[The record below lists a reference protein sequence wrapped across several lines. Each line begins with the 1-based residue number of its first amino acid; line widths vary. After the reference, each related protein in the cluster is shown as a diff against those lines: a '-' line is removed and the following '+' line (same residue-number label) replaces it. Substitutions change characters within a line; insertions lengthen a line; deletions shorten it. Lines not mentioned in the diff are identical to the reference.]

1 MKSNQEFLWGG
12 AVAAH
17 QVEGGYN
24 KGGKGISIA
33 DVMTAGTHTISRKV
47 TDGVI
52 EGLNYP
58 NHEAINFYEN
68 YKEDI
73 RLFAEMGYKCFRT
86 SIAWTRIFPNGDES
100 IPNEDGLKFYD
111 DLFDELLKYNIEPV
125 ITLSHFEMPYHLVKN
140 YGGWRNRK
148 LIDFFVNFCE
158 VVMSRYKD
166 KVKYWMTFNEI
177 NNQSITTNPIYAF
190 TNSGIIYEE
199 QEDKEEVMYQAVHY
213 EFVASAKVVKIG
225 HEINPVIT
233 LSHFEM
239 PYHLVKNYGGW
250 RNRKLIDFFVNF
262 CEVVMSRY
270 KDKVK
275 YWMTFN
281 EINNQS
287 ITTNP
292 IYAFTNSGII
302 YEEQE
307 DKEEVMYQAV
317 HYEFVASAKVV
328 KIGHEINPE
337 FKIGCMVAAIP
348 SYPYSCNP
356 EDMIKFV
363 ESNREQ
369 LMFTD
374 VHVRGHYPRHTLKL
388 WERKNYNLD
397 ITDEDKKILKEGTVD
412 FIGCS
417 YYLTTVVSADKTMKT
432 TGNDSAGKADVVEN
446 PYLKTSDWGW
456 NIDPVGLR
464 FYLNQLYDKY
474 ELPIFIV
481 ENGFGAEDVLK
492 SDNTVDD
499 GYRIEYLASHIR
511 EMKKAIEIDGVDVI
525 GYTVWGCIDPVSFTT
540 GEMKKRYGF
549 IYVDKNNDGSGTLKR
564 YKKKSFDWYKN
575 VIKFNGEIL

>member
-33 DVMTAGTHTISRKV
+33 DVMTAGTHTISRKI

-86 SIAWTRIFPNGDES
+86 SIAWTRIFPKGDES
-100 IPNEDGLKFYD
+100 TPNEDGLKFYD

-158 VVMSRYKD
+158 VVM
-166 KVKYWMTFNEI
+166 N
-177 NNQSITTNPIYAF
+177 
-190 TNSGIIYEE
+190 
-199 QEDKEEVMYQAVHY
+199 
-213 EFVASAKVVKIG
+213 
-225 HEINPVIT
+225 
-233 LSHFEM
+233 
-239 PYHLVKNYGGW
+239 
-250 RNRKLIDFFVNF
+250 
-262 CEVVMSRY
+262 RY

-337 FKIGCMVAAIP
+337 FKIGCMVAAMP

-397 ITDEDKKILKEGTVD
+397 ITEEDKKILKEGIVD

-417 YYLTTVVSADKTMKT
+417 YYLTTVVTADKTMKT

-446 PYLKTSDWGW
+446 PYLKISDWGW

-499 GYRIEYLASHIR
+499 DYRIEYLASHIR
-511 EMKKAIEIDGVDVI
+511 EMKNAIEIDGVDVI

-540 GEMKKRYGF
+540 G
-549 IYVDKNNDGSGTLKR
+549 
-564 YKKKSFDWYKN
+564 
-575 VIKFNGEIL
+575 

>member
-33 DVMTAGTHTISRKV
+33 DVMTAGTHTISRKI
-47 TDGVI
+47 TDGII

-100 IPNEDGLKFYD
+100 IPNELGLKYYD

-225 HEINPVIT
+225 HEINP
-233 LSHFEM
+233 
-239 PYHLVKNYGGW
+239 
-250 RNRKLIDFFVNF
+250 
-262 CEVVMSRY
+262 
-270 KDKVK
+270 
-275 YWMTFN
+275 
-281 EINNQS
+281 
-287 ITTNP
+287 
-292 IYAFTNSGII
+292 
-302 YEEQE
+302 
-307 DKEEVMYQAV
+307 
-317 HYEFVASAKVV
+317 
-328 KIGHEINPE
+328 E
-337 FKIGCMVAAIP
+337 FKIGCMVAAMP

-374 VHVRGHYPRHTLKL
+374 VHVRGHYPRNTLKL

-397 ITDEDKKILKEGTVD
+397 ITEEDKKILKEGIVD

-417 YYLTTVVSADKTMKT
+417 YYLTTVVTADKTMKT
-432 TGNDSAGKADVVEN
+432 TGNNSAGKADVVEN

-481 ENGFGAEDVLK
+481 ENGFGAEDILK

-499 GYRIEYLASHIR
+499 DYRIEYLANHIR
-511 EMKKAIEIDGVDVI
+511 EMKNAIEIDGVDVI
-525 GYTVWGCIDPVSFTT
+525 GYTVWGCIDPVSFTRD
-540 GEMKKRYGF
+540 EKKIW
-549 IYVDKNNDGSGTLKR
+549 IYICR
-564 YKKKSFDWYKN
+564 
-575 VIKFNGEIL
+575 

>member
-33 DVMTAGTHTISRKV
+33 DVMTAGTHTVPRKI

-58 NHEAINFYEN
+58 NHEAINFYKN

-86 SIAWTRIFPNGDES
+86 SIAWTRIFPKGDES
-100 IPNEDGLKFYD
+100 TPNEDGLKFYD

-158 VVMSRYKD
+158 VVMNRYKD

-199 QEDKEEVMYQAVHY
+199 QEDKEEVMYQA
-213 EFVASAKVVKIG
+213 A
-225 HEINPVIT
+225 
-233 LSHFEM
+233 
-239 PYHLVKNYGGW
+239 
-250 RNRKLIDFFVNF
+250 
-262 CEVVMSRY
+262 
-270 KDKVK
+270 
-275 YWMTFN
+275 
-281 EINNQS
+281 
-287 ITTNP
+287 
-292 IYAFTNSGII
+292 
-302 YEEQE
+302 
-307 DKEEVMYQAV
+307 

-337 FKIGCMVAAIP
+337 FKIGCMVAAMP

-397 ITDEDKKILKEGTVD
+397 MTEEDKKILKEGTVD

-417 YYLTTVVSADKTMKT
+417 YYLTTVVTADKTMKT

-464 FYLNQLYDKY
+464 FYLNQLYNKY

-499 GYRIEYLASHIR
+499 DYRIEYLANHIK
-511 EMKKAIEIDGVDVI
+511 EMKNAIEIDGVDVM

>member
-33 DVMTAGTHTISRKV
+33 DVMTAGTHTISRKI

-86 SIAWTRIFPNGDES
+86 SIAWTRIFPKGDES
-100 IPNEDGLKFYD
+100 TPNEDGLKFYD

-158 VVMSRYKD
+158 VVM
-166 KVKYWMTFNEI
+166 N
-177 NNQSITTNPIYAF
+177 
-190 TNSGIIYEE
+190 
-199 QEDKEEVMYQAVHY
+199 
-213 EFVASAKVVKIG
+213 
-225 HEINPVIT
+225 
-233 LSHFEM
+233 
-239 PYHLVKNYGGW
+239 
-250 RNRKLIDFFVNF
+250 
-262 CEVVMSRY
+262 RY

-337 FKIGCMVAAIP
+337 FKIGCMVAAMP

-397 ITDEDKKILKEGTVD
+397 ITEEDKKILKEGIVD

-417 YYLTTVVSADKTMKT
+417 YYLTTVVTADKTMKT

-446 PYLKTSDWGW
+446 PYLKISDWGW

-499 GYRIEYLASHIR
+499 DYRIEYLASHIR
-511 EMKKAIEIDGVDVI
+511 EMKNAIEIDGVDVI

-549 IYVDKNNDGSGTLKR
+549 IYVD
-564 YKKKSFDWYKN
+564 
-575 VIKFNGEIL
+575 

>member
-33 DVMTAGTHTISRKV
+33 DVMTAGTHTISRKI

-166 KVKYWMTFNEI
+166 KI
-177 NNQSITTNPIYAF
+177 
-190 TNSGIIYEE
+190 
-199 QEDKEEVMYQAVHY
+199 
-213 EFVASAKVVKIG
+213 
-225 HEINPVIT
+225 
-233 LSHFEM
+233 
-239 PYHLVKNYGGW
+239 
-250 RNRKLIDFFVNF
+250 
-262 CEVVMSRY
+262 
-270 KDKVK
+270 K

-337 FKIGCMVAAIP
+337 FKIGCMVAAMP

-363 ESNREQ
+363 EFNREQ

-374 VHVRGHYPRHTLKL
+374 VHVRGHYPKHTLKL

-397 ITDEDKKILKEGTVD
+397 ITEEDKKILKEGIVD

-417 YYLTTVVSADKTMKT
+417 YYLTTVVTADKTMKT

-481 ENGFGAEDVLK
+481 ENGFGAEDILK

-499 GYRIEYLASHIR
+499 DYRIEYLANHIR
-511 EMKKAIEIDGVDVI
+511 EMKNAIEIDGVDVI

-549 IYVDKNNDGSGTLKR
+549 VYVDRNNNGSGTLKR

>member
-33 DVMTAGTHTISRKV
+33 DVMTAGTHTISRKI

-125 ITLSHFEMPYHLVKN
+125 ITLSHFEMPYHLVKS

-225 HEINPVIT
+225 H
-233 LSHFEM
+233 
-239 PYHLVKNYGGW
+239 K
-250 RNRKLIDFFVNF
+250 
-262 CEVVMSRY
+262 
-270 KDKVK
+270 
-275 YWMTFN
+275 
-281 EINNQS
+281 
-287 ITTNP
+287 
-292 IYAFTNSGII
+292 
-302 YEEQE
+302 
-307 DKEEVMYQAV
+307 
-317 HYEFVASAKVV
+317 
-328 KIGHEINPE
+328 INPE
-337 FKIGCMVAAIP
+337 FKIGCMVAAMP

-397 ITDEDKKILKEGTVD
+397 ITEEDKKILKEGIVD

-417 YYLTTVVSADKTMKT
+417 YYLTTVVTADKTMKT

-481 ENGFGAEDVLK
+481 ENGFGAEDILK

-499 GYRIEYLASHIR
+499 DYRIEYLANHIR
-511 EMKKAIEIDGVDVI
+511 EMKNAIEIDGVDVI

-564 YKKKSFDWYKN
+564 YKKKSFYWYKK

>member
-33 DVMTAGTHTISRKV
+33 DVMTAGTHTISRKI
-47 TDGVI
+47 TDRVI

-86 SIAWTRIFPNGDES
+86 SIAWTRIFPKGDES
-100 IPNEDGLKFYD
+100 TPNEDGLKFYD

-158 VVMSRYKD
+158 VVM
-166 KVKYWMTFNEI
+166 N
-177 NNQSITTNPIYAF
+177 
-190 TNSGIIYEE
+190 
-199 QEDKEEVMYQAVHY
+199 
-213 EFVASAKVVKIG
+213 
-225 HEINPVIT
+225 
-233 LSHFEM
+233 
-239 PYHLVKNYGGW
+239 
-250 RNRKLIDFFVNF
+250 
-262 CEVVMSRY
+262 RY

-337 FKIGCMVAAIP
+337 FKIGCMVAAMP

-356 EDMIKFV
+356 EDMIKFI

-374 VHVRGHYPRHTLKL
+374 VHVRGHYPKHTLKL
-388 WERKNYNLD
+388 WERKNYDLD
-397 ITDEDKKILKEGTVD
+397 ITEEDKKILKEGIVD

-417 YYLTTVVSADKTMKT
+417 YYLTTVVTADKTMKT

-499 GYRIEYLASHIR
+499 DYRIEYLASHIR
-511 EMKKAIEIDGVDVI
+511 EMKNAIEIDGVDVI